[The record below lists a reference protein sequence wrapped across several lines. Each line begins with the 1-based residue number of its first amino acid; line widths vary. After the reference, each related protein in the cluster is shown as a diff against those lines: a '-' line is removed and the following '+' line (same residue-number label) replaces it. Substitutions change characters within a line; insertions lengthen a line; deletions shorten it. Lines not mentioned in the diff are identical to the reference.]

1 MTSQLRQTPGDAVR
15 ASSADPITWT
25 AVARTLIG
33 SSVVGGFLAFI
44 GAFGTMSA
52 PLILRLAYTLPMAW
66 IGAILGLV
74 CFRTTARLLPRLN
87 ARRWLQGVV
96 SATVMTP
103 FMGIF
108 VWGSTYVIPHRGAV
122 MDDLP
127 AYIAVTFVC
136 CQGFTALAVGLNR
149 HAYLLSQTGVRATDD
164 PTPPK
169 FLERLPVKLR
179 GAEIWAVEAEDHY
192 LRLHTSK
199 GQDLILLRLA
209 DAIAELE
216 GIEGAQV
223 HRSWWVSRAAI
234 ADARRGDGRAI
245 LTLQDGSE
253 VPVSRTYAKLLREQ
267 GWI

>member
-1 MTSQLRQTPGDAVR
+1 MLSDAAH
-15 ASSADPITWT
+15 ASSTDPITW
-25 AVARTLIG
+25 AVVGRTLIG
-33 SSVVGGFLAFI
+33 SSMVGGFLAFV
-44 GAFGTMSA
+44 GAFGTMGA
-52 PLILRLAYTLPMAW
+52 PLVLRLVYTLPLAW
-66 IGAILGLV
+66 IGSILGLI
-74 CFRTTARLLPRLN
+74 CFRGTVRLLPGLN
-87 ARRWLQGVV
+87 SRRWLQGMV
-96 SATVMTP
+96 SATLMTP
-103 FMGIF
+103 FMGLF
-108 VWGSTYVIPHRGAV
+108 AWGSTYLIPHHGDP
-122 MDDLP
+122 MKSIP

-136 CQGFTALAVGLNR
+136 CQAFTALAVGMNR
-149 HAYLLSQTGVRATDD
+149 HAYLMSQTGARAAGD
-164 PTPPK
+164 PAPIK

-209 DAIAELE
+209 DAISELE

-234 ADARRGDGRAI
+234 ADARRGDGRAV

-267 GWI
+267 NWI